1 MQPKV
6 YTPIVR
12 VIIILV
18 FLAILSAVLQKLPM
32 LQDLYFSDV
41 GITAAGLSKSLVSL
55 IMVVMLWNFT
65 REISPALQEVFP
77 KFPESTTFLRYVV
90 FLVSVVI
97 IYGALLSIIR
107 NLIYEYIWIYELSF
121 VLLGLFPVILGGM
134 LLYRSTDRIV
144 GSVSNQASKM
154 MEIPCPHCSAPNSP
168 NGKFCQK
175 CGKELTMRPA
185 PVTVKKCT
193 NCNSENSPSA
203 DFCSKCGTK
212 LA

>member
-6 YTPIVR
+6 STPIVR

-18 FLAILSAVLQKLPM
+18 FLAVLSAVMQKLPM
-32 LQDLYFSDV
+32 LQDLYFADL
-41 GITAAGLSKSLVSL
+41 GITAAGLSKSLILL
-55 IMVVMLWNFT
+55 IMVAMLWNFA
-65 REISPALQEVFP
+65 REFSPALQEIFP

-90 FLVSVVI
+90 FLISVVM
-97 IYGALLSIIR
+97 IYGALKPIIR
-107 NLIYEYIWIYELSF
+107 NLIYEYLWVYELSF

-144 GSVSNQASKM
+144 GSVSNKASRM

-175 CGKELTMRPA
+175 CGKELVRRPV
-185 PVTVKKCT
+185 PVTGKICPK
-193 NCNSENSPSA
+193 CNSENTQIA
-203 DFCSKCGTK
+203 DFCSKCGAK
-212 LA
+212 LE